1 MNTYFWWT
9 NRRTGGETGE
19 HQNKHKN
26 RLLVTANS
34 TSPGRTP
41 NMKTSLLSRIYTIY
55 TTDTVRL
62 TPSTVMNRNT
72 YNIVI
77 FTYSTRPVQNFVL
90 IFKIFIC
97 ICCDKIFLH
106 IHRPL
111 RDSCTVHLTLNCNM
125 ITLIFLSNT
134 WVFIYNIFISEIIP
148 LKRKKRNRCRW
159 PSSLATLLRI
169 YTAKKKKK
177 KKKMTIGNVLVNTA
191 SAPSCGKDSW
201 FRELLCFP
209 SLKCPF
215 SLASWSPGRVCFPT

>member
-1 MNTYFWWT
+1 MNTDLSTVLFFPSSKHTTEGRRQRRRESGTAGGGEHGCSHRHPCGTVTGTERHFFTGKHLKKPSSHAQEGERGEREREHLIYIFMNTYFWWT

-125 ITLIFLSNT
+125 ITLIFLLNT
-134 WVFIYNIFISEIIP
+134 WVFIYNIFI
-148 LKRKKRNRCRW
+148 C
-159 PSSLATLLRI
+159 
-169 YTAKKKKK
+169 
-177 KKKMTIGNVLVNTA
+177 
-191 SAPSCGKDSW
+191 
-201 FRELLCFP
+201 
-209 SLKCPF
+209 
-215 SLASWSPGRVCFPT
+215 

>member
-41 NMKTSLLSRIYTIY
+41 NTKTSLLSRIYTIY

-125 ITLIFLSNT
+125 ITNISFKYMGIHLQHIYQWNNSPKTKKKESMSMTILSGHLIAHLHR
-134 WVFIYNIFISEIIP
+134 E
-148 LKRKKRNRCRW
+148 KKE
-159 PSSLATLLRI
+159 
-169 YTAKKKKK
+169 KKKKWRSG
-177 KKKMTIGNVLVNTA
+177 M
-191 SAPSCGKDSW
+191 
-201 FRELLCFP
+201 
-209 SLKCPF
+209 SL
-215 SLASWSPGRVCFPT
+215 